1 MRPRPHSI
9 VRPRSAVRHLGPRV
23 LALTLALVLAG
34 CGTSVD
40 DTTGPATSGDGAAGT
55 TDADGAPDP
64 APDARPDVGPDD
76 GELPDVGGA
85 DALRVL
91 LGVVVLTTGD
101 VDAAVA
107 EGLVSPAELDLAA
120 EAIAAREVSLWL
132 ARADLRLSEE

>member
-1 MRPRPHSI
+1 
-9 VRPRSAVRHLGPRV
+9 
-23 LALTLALVLAG
+23 
-34 CGTSVD
+34 
-40 DTTGPATSGDGAAGT
+40 
-55 TDADGAPDP
+55 
-64 APDARPDVGPDD
+64 
-76 GELPDVGGA
+76 VGGA

-132 ARADLRLSEE
+132 ARADLRLNEE

>member
-1 MRPRPHSI
+1 MSPRPHSI
-9 VRPRSAVRHLGPRV
+9 LRPRSAVRDLGPRF

-40 DTTGPATSGDGAAGT
+40 ETTGHAASDGGAAGT
-55 TDADGAPDP
+55 TDENGAPDP
-64 APDARPDVGPDD
+64 APDARPDVGSDV
-76 GELPDVGGA
+76 GELPGVDGA